1 MASYKFFKGLV
12 SLCVLFSVTSASYAI
27 KPQGKNQQRGSM
39 MKIRIDIDG
48 TQQPLFATLA
58 MSPTV
63 EDFAK
68 QLPLTLILKDYDS
81 TEKIA
86 DLPTKLT
93 TQNAPHGYAGKA
105 GDLTYYAPWGNLVF
119 SIKIL
124 MWLCQWPHF
133 SRKTRCYSPSIQAK
147 TTDQNFNFTN
157 QISMHLLTHSHCL
170 N

>member
-1 MASYKFFKGLV
+1 
-12 SLCVLFSVTSASYAI
+12 
-27 KPQGKNQQRGSM
+27 

-93 TQNAPHGYAGKA
+93 MQNSPHGYAGKA
-105 GDLTYYAPWGNLVF
+105 GDLTYYAPWGNLAFFYKDSAVGYANGLIF
-119 SIKIL
+119 LGKLDAIPQAFKQKQPIKI
-124 MWLCQWPHF
+124 
-133 SRKTRCYSPSIQAK
+133 SIS
-147 TTDQNFNFTN
+147 
-157 QISMHLLTHSHCL
+157 QIE
-170 N
+170 

>member
-1 MASYKFFKGLV
+1 MANHRFFKGLV

-27 KPQGKNQQRGSM
+27 KPQGKNQQRLSI

-68 QLPLTLILKDYDS
+68 QLPLTLTLKDYDS

-86 DLPTKLT
+86 DLPAKLT
-93 TQNAPHGYAGKA
+93 TQNAPNGYAGKA
-105 GDLTYYAPWGNLVF
+105 GDLTYYAPWGNLAFFYKDSPVGYANGLIF
-119 SIKIL
+119 LGKLDVIPQQFKQNQPIKI
-124 MWLCQWPHF
+124 
-133 SRKTRCYSPSIQAK
+133 SIS
-147 TTDQNFNFTN
+147 
-157 QISMHLLTHSHCL
+157 QIK
-170 N
+170 

>member
-27 KPQGKNQQRGSM
+27 KPQGKNQQRVSI

-48 TQQPLFATLA
+48 SKQTLFATLP
-58 MSPTV
+58 MTPTV

-86 DLPTKLT
+86 DLPNKLT
-93 TQNAPHGYAGKA
+93 MQNSPDGYAGKA
-105 GDLTYYAPWGNLVF
+105 GDLTYYAPWGNLAFFYKDSAVGYANGLIF
-119 SIKIL
+119 LGKLDAIPHAFKQKHPIKI
-124 MWLCQWPHF
+124 
-133 SRKTRCYSPSIQAK
+133 SIS
-147 TTDQNFNFTN
+147 
-157 QISMHLLTHSHCL
+157 QIE
-170 N
+170 

>member
-12 SLCVLFSVTSASYAI
+12 SLCVLFSVTSTSYAI

-58 MSPTV
+58 ITPTV
-63 EDFAK
+63 EDFIK
-68 QLPLTLILKDYDS
+68 QLPLTLTLKDYDA

-93 TQNAPHGYAGKA
+93 TQNAPDGYAGKA
-105 GDLTYYAPWGNLVF
+105 GDLTEYAPWGNLAF
-119 SIKIL
+119 FYKDSHIGYANGLIFLGKLDAIPHTFKQKQHIKI
-124 MWLCQWPHF
+124 
-133 SRKTRCYSPSIQAK
+133 SIS
-147 TTDQNFNFTN
+147 
-157 QISMHLLTHSHCL
+157 QIE
-170 N
+170 

>member
-1 MASYKFFKGLV
+1 MANHKFFKGLV
-12 SLCVLFSVTSASYAI
+12 SLCVLFTVTSASYAI

-86 DLPTKLT
+86 DLPNKLT
-93 TQNAPHGYAGKA
+93 MQNSPDGYAGKA
-105 GDLTYYAPWGNLVF
+105 GDLTYYAPWGNLAFFYKDSAVGYANGLIF
-119 SIKIL
+119 LGKLDAIPQQFKQNQSIKI
-124 MWLCQWPHF
+124 
-133 SRKTRCYSPSIQAK
+133 SISQMK
-147 TTDQNFNFTN
+147 
-157 QISMHLLTHSHCL
+157 
-170 N
+170 

>member
-105 GDLTYYAPWGNLVF
+105 GDLTYYAPWGNLAFFYKDSHVGYANGLIF
-119 SIKIL
+119 LGKLDTTPQAFKQKQHIKI
-124 MWLCQWPHF
+124 
-133 SRKTRCYSPSIQAK
+133 SIS
-147 TTDQNFNFTN
+147 
-157 QISMHLLTHSHCL
+157 QIK
-170 N
+170 

>member
-1 MASYKFFKGLV
+1 MANHRFFKGLV
-12 SLCVLFSVTSASYAI
+12 SLCVLFSVTTASYAI
-27 KPQGKNQQRGSM
+27 KPKDKNQQRGSM

-68 QLPLTLILKDYDS
+68 QLPLTLALKDYDS

-93 TQNAPHGYAGKA
+93 TQNAPYGYAGKA
-105 GDLTYYAPWGNLVF
+105 GDLTYYAPWGNLAFFYKDSTVGYANGLILLGKLEAIPQEF
-119 SIKIL
+119 KQKQPIKI
-124 MWLCQWPHF
+124 
-133 SRKTRCYSPSIQAK
+133 SIS
-147 TTDQNFNFTN
+147 
-157 QISMHLLTHSHCL
+157 QIK
-170 N
+170 

>member
-93 TQNAPHGYAGKA
+93 TQNAPNGYAGQA
-105 GDLTYYAPWGNLVF
+105 GDLTYYAPWGNLAFFYKDSTVGYANGLILLGKLEAIPQEF
-119 SIKIL
+119 KQKQPIKI
-124 MWLCQWPHF
+124 
-133 SRKTRCYSPSIQAK
+133 SISQMK
-147 TTDQNFNFTN
+147 
-157 QISMHLLTHSHCL
+157 
-170 N
+170 

>member
-39 MKIRIDIDG
+39 MKIRIDIEG
-48 TQQPLFATLA
+48 SKQPLFATLP
-58 MSPTV
+58 MTPTV
-63 EDFAK
+63 QDFAK

-93 TQNAPHGYAGKA
+93 TQNAPNGYAGQA
-105 GDLTYYAPWGNLVF
+105 GDLTYYAPWGNLAFFYKDSTVGYANGLILLGKLEAIPQEF
-119 SIKIL
+119 KQKQPIKI
-124 MWLCQWPHF
+124 
-133 SRKTRCYSPSIQAK
+133 SIS
-147 TTDQNFNFTN
+147 
-157 QISMHLLTHSHCL
+157 QIE
-170 N
+170 

>member
-1 MASYKFFKGLV
+1 MANYNFFKGLV

-58 MSPTV
+58 ISPTV

-86 DLPTKLT
+86 DLPNKLT
-93 TQNAPHGYAGKA
+93 MQNSPHGYAGKA
-105 GDLTYYAPWGNLVF
+105 GDLTYYAPWGNLAFFYRDSAVGYANGLIFLGKLDAIPQVF
-119 SIKIL
+119 KQKQPIKI
-124 MWLCQWPHF
+124 
-133 SRKTRCYSPSIQAK
+133 SIS
-147 TTDQNFNFTN
+147 
-157 QISMHLLTHSHCL
+157 QIK
-170 N
+170 

>member
-1 MASYKFFKGLV
+1 MANYKFFKGLV
-12 SLCVLFSVTSASYAI
+12 SLCVLFTVTSASYAI

-86 DLPTKLT
+86 DLPNKLT
-93 TQNAPHGYAGKA
+93 MQNSPDGYAGKA
-105 GDLTYYAPWGNLVF
+105 GDLTYYAPWGNLAFFYKDSAVGYANGLIF
-119 SIKIL
+119 LGKLDAIPQAFKQKQPIKI
-124 MWLCQWPHF
+124 
-133 SRKTRCYSPSIQAK
+133 SIS
-147 TTDQNFNFTN
+147 
-157 QISMHLLTHSHCL
+157 QIE
-170 N
+170 

>member
-105 GDLTYYAPWGNLVF
+105 GDLTYYAPWGNLAF
-119 SIKIL
+119 SIRIL
-124 MWLCQWPHF
+124 MLVMPMASF
-133 SRKTRCYSPSIQAK
+133 FLE
-147 TTDQNFNFTN
+147 N
-157 QISMHLLTHSHCL
+157 
-170 N
+170 

>member
-1 MASYKFFKGLV
+1 MANYKFFKGLV
-12 SLCVLFSVTSASYAI
+12 SLCVLFIVTSASYAI

-86 DLPTKLT
+86 DLPNKLT
-93 TQNAPHGYAGKA
+93 MQNSPDGYAGKA
-105 GDLTYYAPWGNLVF
+105 GDLTYYAPWGNLAFFYKDSAVGYANGLIF
-119 SIKIL
+119 LGKLDAIPQAFKQKQPIKI
-124 MWLCQWPHF
+124 
-133 SRKTRCYSPSIQAK
+133 SIS
-147 TTDQNFNFTN
+147 
-157 QISMHLLTHSHCL
+157 QIE
-170 N
+170 

>member
-12 SLCVLFSVTSASYAI
+12 SLCVLFSVTSTSYAI

-58 MSPTV
+58 ITPTV
-63 EDFAK
+63 EDFIK
-68 QLPLTLILKDYDS
+68 QLPLTLTLKDYDA

-93 TQNAPHGYAGKA
+93 TQNAPDGYAGKA
-105 GDLTYYAPWGNLVF
+105 GDLTYYAPWGNLAFFYKDSHVGYANGLIFLGKLDAIPHVF
-119 SIKIL
+119 KQKQHIKI
-124 MWLCQWPHF
+124 
-133 SRKTRCYSPSIQAK
+133 SIS
-147 TTDQNFNFTN
+147 
-157 QISMHLLTHSHCL
+157 QIE
-170 N
+170 

>member
-105 GDLTYYAPWGNLVF
+105 GDLTYYAPWGNLAFFYRDSAVGYANGLIFLGKLDAIPQVF
-119 SIKIL
+119 KQKQHIKI
-124 MWLCQWPHF
+124 
-133 SRKTRCYSPSIQAK
+133 SIS
-147 TTDQNFNFTN
+147 
-157 QISMHLLTHSHCL
+157 QIE
-170 N
+170 

>member
-1 MASYKFFKGLV
+1 MFTLISTT
-12 SLCVLFSVTSASYAI
+12 CAI
-27 KPQGKNQQRGSM
+27 KPTGKNQQRVSM

-93 TQNAPHGYAGKA
+93 MQNSPHGYAGKA
-105 GDLTYYAPWGNLVF
+105 GDLTYYAPWGNLAFFYKDSAVGYANGLIF
-119 SIKIL
+119 LGKLDAIPQAFKQKQPIKI
-124 MWLCQWPHF
+124 
-133 SRKTRCYSPSIQAK
+133 SIS
-147 TTDQNFNFTN
+147 
-157 QISMHLLTHSHCL
+157 QIE
-170 N
+170 

>member
-48 TQQPLFATLA
+48 TQQPLFATLP
-58 MSPTV
+58 MTPTV
-63 EDFAK
+63 QDFAK
-68 QLPLTLILKDYDS
+68 LLPLTLTLKDYDS

-93 TQNAPHGYAGKA
+93 TQNAPNGYAGQA
-105 GDLTYYAPWGNLVF
+105 GDLTYYAPWGNLAFFYKDSTVGYANGLILLGKLEAIPQEF
-119 SIKIL
+119 KQKQPIKI
-124 MWLCQWPHF
+124 
-133 SRKTRCYSPSIQAK
+133 SISQMK
-147 TTDQNFNFTN
+147 
-157 QISMHLLTHSHCL
+157 
-170 N
+170 